1 MARMNNF
8 GIPAPKRVPAINSE
22 ELAMCKRDRDFT
34 NILDLKFEHHNK
46 FIRNLRQHVELS
58 HTWKEIRGSASAR
71 EFCIDR
77 FLDIYGAEYWSVQ
90 NRSKYIMSDSVAR
103 GDEVRYPADINE

>member
-1 MARMNNF
+1 MARKNNF
-8 GIPAPKRVPAINSE
+8 GFPAPKRVPAINSE
-22 ELAMCKRDRDFT
+22 DLAMCKRDRDFT

-46 FIRNLRQHVELS
+46 FIRSLRQHVELS
-58 HTWKEIRGSASAR
+58 HTWKEIRVSAPAR
-71 EFCIDR
+71 ESCIDR

>member
-1 MARMNNF
+1 
-8 GIPAPKRVPAINSE
+8 
-22 ELAMCKRDRDFT
+22 MCKRDRDFT
-34 NILDLKFEHHNK
+34 NILDLKFEHHSK